1 MDYVRRENR
10 EIQAAFVTRVRAG
23 SWTPARHVDV
33 IAVLAEVVVDLM
45 NAHFEPGPT
54 VFELAVSCSFV
65 RLIVPPGLAV
75 DVDLQVLAGSV
86 RRDPDIPEVP
96 VDADEPFVRVTGH
109 ILLSRL
115 TITRSYRVSR

>member
-10 EIQAAFVTRVRAG
+10 KIQAAFVTRVRAG

-33 IAVLAEVVVDLM
+33 VAVFAEVVVDLM
-45 NAHFEPGPT
+45 NAHLEPGPT
-54 VFELAVSCSFV
+54 VFELEVSCSFA

-86 RRDPDIPEVP
+86 RRDPDIPQAP
-96 VDADEPFVRVTGH
+96 VSADEPFIRVIGH

-115 TITRSYRVSR
+115 TITRSYRVGR